1 MVNLVKICL
10 ITKKVLTSHKNFEN
24 MQGLVVR
31 NTGSHYVVKTD
42 AGEEINC
49 KIKGNF
55 RIKGIRTTNP
65 VAVGDLVEVGVP
77 GDEGTAFITAIVPR
91 RNYII
96 RRASNLSKESHIIA
110 ANVDQ
115 ALLVVTLAHPTTSTT
130 FIDRFLATAEAYNV
144 PAILAINK
152 IDILDEEDKEL
163 LEGVQYLYESIGYK
177 TVAIS
182 AEEGTGI
189 EELEQ
194 ILRDKV
200 TLVSGNSGVG
210 KSTLI
215 NRLIPGLNLRTA
227 EISAVHDTGIHTT
240 TFSELFEMPI
250 GGQIID
256 TPGIRGFGTIDF
268 DKYEVAHYFPELFK
282 ISSECRF
289 DNCTH
294 THEPGCA
301 VLAALD
307 EQRIAQSRYASYL
320 SILDDAN
327 EGKYRKGY

>member
-1 MVNLVKICL
+1 M
-10 ITKKVLTSHKNFEN
+10 T
-24 MQGLVVR
+24 GLVIR
-31 NTGSHYVVKTD
+31 NTGSHYVVALD
-42 AGEEINC
+42 GGGEVNC

-65 VAVGDLVEVGVP
+65 VAVGDRVEVGTP
-77 GDEGTAFITAIVPR
+77 ADDGTAFITAIVPR

-110 ANVDQ
+110 ANIDQ

-152 IDILDEEDKEL
+152 VDILDEDDREL
-163 LEGVQYLYESIGYK
+163 LDGVQYLYQSIGYK

-182 AEEGTGI
+182 ATEGVGVD
-189 EELEQ
+189 ELQ
-194 ILRDKV
+194 AMLNGKV

-215 NRLIPGLNLRTA
+215 NRLIPGLDLRTA
-227 EISAVHDTGIHTT
+227 EISAVHDTGMHTT
-240 TFSELFEMPI
+240 TFSELFNLPA

-268 DKYEVAHYFPELFK
+268 DKYEVAHYFPELFA
-282 ISSECRF
+282 ISRDCRF

-301 VLAALD
+301 VLAAL
-307 EQRIAQSRYASYL
+307 ESHHIAQSRYASYL
-320 SILDDAN
+320 SILDDAT
-327 EGKYRKGY
+327 EGKYRKPY